1 MSPEI
6 VGLTGTVGYVPGV
19 FDMFHVGH
27 LRILQRAAQRCD
39 VLIAGVV
46 DDETAR
52 SMKGRD
58 PIVAVNERIE
68 IVRALRCVHF
78 AIVDHSADKS
88 NAWERVNFQRLF
100 KGSDWA
106 GTEKGRRL
114 EQHMRPLGVEVVYL
128 PYTETTSSTQLR
140 EAIGG

>member
-1 MSPEI
+1 MPARPSPWPIESI
-6 VGLTGTVGYVPGV
+6 PPGGTAPNP
-19 FDMFHVGH
+19 
-27 LRILQRAAQRCD
+27 
-39 VLIAGVV
+39 
-46 DDETAR
+46 
-52 SMKGRD
+52 S
-58 PIVAVNERIE
+58 AVNERIE